1 MYIPR
6 HFSVTDEIAQ
16 EFLRKTSSGHLI
28 TNTEAGLLATF
39 IPVHFRPS
47 TNSLIGHL
55 ARGNEQWSKPSIK
68 ESLFI
73 ATSIDSYISPTWYAS
88 KKEHGKVVPT
98 WDYMMAHIYGELSIH
113 DDVEWLRSA
122 VSELTDSFESSR
134 PKPWKL
140 ADAPEDYV
148 AGQLRAIVGV
158 ELKVNRLE
166 VSFKMSQNKTKD
178 DVDGVIAGLMADD
191 KREIAEKVDQLFPSK
206 KKEL

>member
-55 ARGNEQWSKPSIK
+55 ARGNEQRSKPSIK

-73 ATSIDSYISPTWYAS
+73 ATSIDSYISPSWYAS

-122 VSELTDSFESSR
+122 VSELTDSFERSR
-134 PKPWKL
+134 PIPWKL

-166 VSFKMSQNKTKD
+166 VSFKMSQNKTKED
-178 DVDGVIAGLMADD
+178 IDGVIAGLRSDGKTSVADHVEDLRPED
-191 KREIAEKVDQLFPSK
+191 KK
-206 KKEL
+206 

>member
-16 EFLRKTSSGHLI
+16 EFLRKTSSGHLV

-122 VSELTDSFESSR
+122 VSELTDSFEGSR

-166 VSFKMSQNKTKD
+166 VSFKMSQNKTKED
-178 DVDGVIAGLMADD
+178 LDGVIAGLRSDGKTSVADLVESLRPED
-191 KREIAEKVDQLFPSK
+191 KK
-206 KKEL
+206 